1 MRKICFIT
9 GSRAEYGLL
18 SQVIKGVQDDDE
30 LSLQVIVTGMH
41 LSPEFG
47 LTFHEIE
54 QDGFHIDYKVEILS
68 KSDSPNAISK
78 SMGHGLIG
86 FADAFTELQPDL
98 IVVLGDRFEIL
109 SAVASAQV
117 FKIPVAHI
125 HGGELTE
132 GLCDDAFRH
141 AITKMSHIHFVAAE
155 EYQTRVI
162 QLGEQ
167 PESVFLS
174 GGLGVDIIS
183 KVKLLS
189 REELERSLNFKFGSK
204 NLLITFHPVTLENNT
219 SSIQMRQLLISLK
232 KLNNTKLIF
241 TLPNADSGG
250 RELIKIVER
259 FVSQNSNSCSFKSLG
274 QLRYL
279 SCVNQVDAVVGNS
292 SSALLEVPSFKKG
305 TLNIGDRQKGR
316 LQSKSVINCDSNS
329 ESISTGLEL
338 LYSDNFRTKLQK
350 AINPYGSG
358 GATEFILSKIKGAE
372 LKGIIVKK
380 FYDLHSS

>member
-305 TLNIGDRQKGR
+305 TLNIGNRQKGR

-358 GATEFILSKIKGAE
+358 GATDFILSKIKDAE

>member
-338 LYSDNFRTKLQK
+338 LYSDNFQTKLQK

-358 GATEFILSKIKGAE
+358 GATDFILSKIKGAE

>member
-30 LSLQVIVTGMH
+30 LSLQVLVTGMH

-78 SMGHGLIG
+78 SMGNGLIG

-125 HGGELTE
+125 HGGEITE

-141 AITKMSHIHFVAAE
+141 AITKMSHLHFVAAE

-189 REELERSLNFKFGSK
+189 RKELERSLNFKFGSK

-232 KLNNTKLIF
+232 KLDNTKLIF

-250 RELIKIVER
+250 RELIKIIER

-305 TLNIGDRQKGR
+305 TLNIGNRQKGR

-329 ESISTGLEL
+329 ESISNGLEL
-338 LYSDNFRTKLQK
+338 LYSDNFRTKLQE

-358 GATEFILSKIKGAE
+358 GASDFILSKIKGAE
-372 LKGIIVKK
+372 LKDIIVKK
-380 FYDLHSS
+380 FYDLNSS

>member
-18 SQVIKGVQDDDE
+18 SIVMQMVQDDDE

-41 LSPEFG
+41 LSSEFG
-47 LTFHEIE
+47 LTFNEIE
-54 QDGFHIDYKVEILS
+54 QDGFRIDYKVEILS

-78 SMGHGLIG
+78 SMGLGLIG

-109 SAVASAQV
+109 SAVSSAQV

-125 HGGELTE
+125 HGGELTQ
-132 GLCDDAFRH
+132 GLFDDAFRH
-141 AITKMSHIHFVAAE
+141 AITKMSHLHFVAAE

-162 QLGEQ
+162 QLGEH
-167 PESVFLS
+167 PKNVFLS

-189 REELERSLNFKFGSK
+189 REELEKSINFKFGSK
-204 NLLITFHPVTLENNT
+204 NLLVTFHPVTLENNT
-219 SSIQMRQLLISLK
+219 SSFQMQQLLISLE
-232 KLNNTKLIF
+232 KLEDTKLIF

-259 FVSQNSNSCSFKSLG
+259 FVSQNSNSCFFKSLG

-279 SCVNQVDAVVGNS
+279 SCVNEVDAVIGNS

-316 LQSKSVINCDSNS
+316 LQSNSVINCDPNS
-329 ESISTGLEL
+329 ESISNGLEL
-338 LYSDNFRTKLQK
+338 LYSENFQIKLPE

-358 GATEFILSKIKGAE
+358 GASDFILSKIKDIDLE
-372 LKGIIVKK
+372 GIVVKK
-380 FYDLHSS
+380 FYDLNLS